1 MAPLPPPP
9 PPPHAP
15 HYQHHLPP
23 PLNRKIN
30 VGSMTRS
37 QFHWVSEERTQNFK
51 HKENNLFFFFIIS
64 RPNKHP
70 FIAEHPVNLKIG
82 LLSWF
87 AEAWV
92 KGVFGAYE

>member
-9 PPPHAP
+9 PTPHAPHAP

-23 PLNRKIN
+23 PLYCKIN

-37 QFHWVSEERTQNFK
+37 QFHSVSEERTQNFK
-51 HKENNLFFFFIIS
+51 RKENDFFFIS

-70 FIAEHPVNLKIG
+70 FIAGQQISLKIG
-82 LLSWF
+82 LLSGF
-87 AEAWV
+87 VAWA